1 MQALM
6 TIAAKDKDAASV
18 VERLLPTSVAEDQ
31 ELRTQQQT
39 LNKIRKIRQKITKKE
54 GLIDSKTQLMKAFIE
69 DMAKHVAAEQ
79 KRHDQEIETLHREV
93 AELKT
98 ELQQLKEGDREDPIP
113 VETDDEEKVKPQDP
127 EDLRNQLAA
136 AKQEAAE
143 AQQMA
148 YAMKAQVD
156 AYLHYHQLTAQ
167 QMDMSALIPPL
178 TAVASPQKPKF
189 PPGGN
194 RLCKDVKAP
203 FGVVRQS
210 ERERERS
217 PRGSPYGR
225 PGAAAEVNAAA
236 TQAAQMAKM
245 D

>member
-6 TIAAKDKDAASV
+6 TIVAKDKDAASV

-167 QMDMSALIPPL
+167 QMDMAALIPPL
-178 TAVASPQKPKF
+178 
-189 PPGGN
+189 GGN

-236 TQAAQMAKM
+236 TQAAQMGKM